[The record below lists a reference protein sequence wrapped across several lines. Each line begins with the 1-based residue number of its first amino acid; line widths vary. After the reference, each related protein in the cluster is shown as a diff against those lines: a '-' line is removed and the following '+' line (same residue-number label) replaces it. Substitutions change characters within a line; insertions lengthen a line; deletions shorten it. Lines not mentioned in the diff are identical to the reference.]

1 MSLTKSLVQDAEA
14 LERNVSGAMV
24 APPDAIRSIVVSL
37 LAGGHVLLS
46 DLPGVGKTLA
56 ARLVAASIDGSFRRI
71 QFTPDI
77 LPTDITGTSIYHQAE
92 GRFEFVPGPI
102 FASVV
107 LADEIN
113 RGSPRTQAA
122 LLEAMAEGQVTT
134 EGKVYHL
141 PEPFWVVATQKEVDG
156 YGTFPLPRAQLDR
169 FMMSLSIGSPDLHD
183 QVTILER
190 NQYGDP
196 VAEPVLAIASIREM
210 QSYVRQIEIARPVR
224 EYLARIVIMTGHHPE
239 LAMGVSPRAGVHL
252 QRASQALAALQCDTF
267 VAPEH
272 VKIVAVTVLAHRL
285 VPAPTATATPADVIR
300 GILQD
305 VPVPF

>member
-122 LLEAMAEGQVTT
+122 LLEVMAEGQVAT

-190 NQYGDP
+190 HRTKD
-196 VAEPVLAIASIREM
+196 
-210 QSYVRQIEIARPVR
+210 RPN
-224 EYLARIVIMTGHHPE
+224 A
-239 LAMGVSPRAGVHL
+239 
-252 QRASQALAALQCDTF
+252 D
-267 VAPEH
+267 
-272 VKIVAVTVLAHRL
+272 L
-285 VPAPTATATPADVIR
+285 VV
-300 GILQD
+300 
-305 VPVPF
+305 